1 MKGIMETDEVET
13 QAADCMTEIQPTEV
27 HPLAGATAVFPHSP
41 GVYIFKDA
49 EGKLLYVGKAIDLKK
64 RVSSYFR
71 SPSTL
76 TAKTAILVRKAAD
89 IEYVVTN
96 TEKEALLLEASLIK
110 KHRPRYNVILRDDKN
125 YPALRIDPREPFPR
139 LEVVRRF
146 HKDGALYFG
155 PYPSAH
161 AVRETLKLLNHLF
174 PLRQCKGAQLAPR
187 KRPCLNYSLGRCLG
201 ACAGKVEAEQYQKV
215 VQEVILFLQGK
226 TDLLQRQLRQQMTE
240 AAEALQFERAAFY
253 RDRLAA
259 VAETLEKQHI
269 VSNRFLNQDVLG
281 ICREEDGAEVA
292 VLFVRQGVLI
302 GQRSFDIRE
311 AYGEEAELFSS
322 FIQQFYSEGR
332 HIPDEIVTPI
342 PLQSQALL
350 EEWLSELRGKQVRIW
365 AAKRGERRHLLEL
378 ARNNAHE
385 RFLSR
390 RRWQQKDLK
399 LLEQLQRLLKLSV
412 TPLRMACVDISNI
425 QGMHAIGSLVVFDH
439 ARPDKSSYRHYRIED
454 KSEPDDPAMMAEV
467 VTRLLRDDPELASGL
482 DLLVLDG
489 GKGQLNR
496 IYAVLRE
503 FAMEDQL
510 PVISIAKEQE
520 ADRGDKGRG
529 LYEKIY
535 LPKRKNPLFLT
546 RFPDIL
552 HLLQRLRDEAHRF
565 AITRYQSRH
574 RGELL
579 VSELDSIPG
588 VGFKRRQA
596 LLQHFGSTE
605 MLRQAS
611 LEELKAV
618 PGLPNDLAEAV
629 HEYFSGR
636 RKDE

>member
-1 MKGIMETDEVET
+1 MNGVSTNDPIETEAAGPTPEVQSSET
-13 QAADCMTEIQPTEV
+13 
-27 HPLAGATAVFPHSP
+27 HPLAGATGALPHSP
-41 GVYIFKDA
+41 GVYLFKDT

-71 SPSTL
+71 SASAL
-76 TAKTAILVRKAAD
+76 SAKTAILVRKAAEL
-89 IEYVVTN
+89 EYVVTN

-155 PYPSAH
+155 PYPSTH

-174 PLRQCKGAQLAPR
+174 PLRQCKGTRLVPR

-201 ACAGKVEAEQYQKV
+201 ACAGKIEPEQYQRV

-226 TDLLQRQLRQQMTE
+226 TDLLQRQLRRQMAA
-240 AAEALQFERAAFY
+240 AAEALEFERAAFY

-302 GQRSFDIRE
+302 GQRSFDVRE
-311 AYGEEAELFSS
+311 AHGDEDELLGAFVE
-322 FIQQFYSEGR
+322 QFYGEGR
-332 HIPDEIVTPI
+332 HIPDEIVTPT
-342 PLQSQALL
+342 PLPSQELL
-350 EEWLSELRGKQVRIW
+350 EEWLSESRGKQVRIW
-365 AAKRGERRHLLEL
+365 AAKRGERKHLLQL
-378 ARNNAHE
+378 AQHNARE
-385 RFLSR
+385 RFVSR

-399 LLEQLQRLLKLSV
+399 LLEQLQRLLKLPV
-412 TPLRMACVDISNI
+412 LPLRMACVDISNI
-425 QGMHAIGSLVVFDH
+425 QGMHATGSLVVFDQ
-439 ARPDKSSYRHYRIED
+439 ARPDKTSYRHYRIES

-467 VTRLLRDDPELASGL
+467 VTRLLRDDPELASSL
-482 DLLVLDG
+482 DLLMLDG

-496 IYAVLRE
+496 IHAVLHE
-503 FAMEDQL
+503 FGMEEQL
-510 PVISIAKEQE
+510 PILSIAKEQE
-520 ADRGDKGRG
+520 ADRGDQGRG

-535 LPKRKNPLFLT
+535 LPKRKNPLFLS

-574 RGELL
+574 RSELL
-579 VSELDSIPG
+579 ASELDSIPG
-588 VGFKRRQA
+588 VGVKRRQA

-605 MLRQAS
+605 ALQQAS

-618 PGLPNDLAEAV
+618 PALPNDLAEAI

-636 RKDE
+636 QTGE